1 MNKNEKHFPELERLI
16 LSGATFLS
24 AEEKFKLL
32 KSGKSPA
39 GMSLDEI
46 SFAVKRVFK
55 NVVHSPEKLRN
66 DSIKALKLIH
76 AMDIRSVC
84 IDQQDFPPLLR
95 EMRDPPFMIF
105 YRGNL
110 DVLKKKCISVVGTRR
125 CSADG
130 KKSAVDF
137 SKNACDDD
145 CCIVSGLAFGID
157 SAAHYGALLSK
168 NPATAAVLPGG
179 IDTVVPYRNTKL
191 ASAILQKGGLILSEY
206 IPGTPAQ
213 TFRYVQRNRLIAALS
228 AQTVVIQAPPGS
240 GAMITADFA
249 LDYNRY
255 IFFHNQC
262 FSKEAIALSQI
273 SELELREQLAKGKKV
288 EYKINNSPESFVKDG
303 ASVISSYEELKKIID
318 GGDCPKIENQ
328 QLHFD

>member
-1 MNKNEKHFPELERLI
+1 MNKNENQFPELERLI
-16 LSGATFLS
+16 LSGASFLS
-24 AEEKFKLL
+24 TEEKLILL
-32 KSGKSPA
+32 KNGVSLA
-39 GMSLDEI
+39 DMSLDEI
-46 SFAVKRVFK
+46 SFAVKRTFR
-55 NVVHSPEKLRN
+55 NVVFNPAKLKE
-66 DSIKALKLIH
+66 DSVRAQKLIR
-76 AMDIRSVC
+76 ALNINSVC
-84 IDQQDFPPLLR
+84 IDDVNFPALLR

-130 KKSAVDF
+130 KKAAVEF
-137 SKNACDDD
+137 SKNACDDN

-168 NPATAAVLPGG
+168 NPSTAAVLPGG
-179 IDTVVPYRNTKL
+179 IDTVVPYKNTKL
-191 ASAILQKGGLILSEY
+191 ASTILQKGGLILSEY

-262 FSKEAIALSQI
+262 FSKESIALSQI
-273 SELELREQLAKGKKV
+273 SELELKEELAQGKKV
-288 EYKINNSPESFVKDG
+288 EYKINNSPEIFVKDG
-303 ASVISSYEELKKIID
+303 AAVISSYEDLKKIID
-318 GGDCPKIENQ
+318 GGDCPRIENQ
-328 QLHFD
+328 QLLFD